1 MQRFVAAHRA
11 ATRRQVRRLPAAAPV
26 PSSAMSVTG
35 SIVAKQRSLP
45 DCFGTVT
52 DGGNN
57 LSSDSGNSCKF
68 TAGKDDQ
75 VKTDPKLSALAGHGG
90 PTSTQVPLKGSPAID
105 AIAPGRA
112 GCSSAASDQRGVA
125 RPQPSGGR
133 CDVGAVELAARAI
146 VISPAS
152 LPHGTVG
159 TSYSKTI
166 TATGGQY
173 PSYVWSLASGEL
185 PDGLS
190 FSSGGVISGTPSKAG
205 TFTFVVSVNDPVRKT
220 YTIVIDAAAGT
231 NNAGT
236 APIAETGTNV
246 APLAVGGAV
255 AVLAGLRAAARGRS
269 DRSRA
274 RPAPSARLARSP
286 QPPSSV
292 PGGGCWGPSPG
303 GLPRGV
309 AGVAPDAALGG

>member
-1 MQRFVAAHRA
+1 MRA
-11 ATRRQVRRLPAAAPV
+11 LARHLTGKARRLQSARLSPAV
-26 PSSAMSVTG
+26 PPASSVDVSG
-35 SIVAKQRSLP
+35 SIVAGNTLP
-45 DCFGTVT
+45 DCFESVT
-52 DGGNN
+52 DSGYN
-57 LSSDSGNSCKF
+57 LSSDAANSCGF
-68 TAGKDDQ
+68 SAAQHDQ
-75 VKTDPKLSALAGHGG
+75 LTDRSEVVVVRRPWW
-90 PTSTQVPLKGSPAID
+90 PDVDPVPLKGQ
-105 AIAPGRA
+105 PGDRRRTRRPS
-112 GCSSAASDQRGVA
+112 GCSDAARDQRGVA
-125 RPQPSGGR
+125 RPQPTGGR

-231 NNAGT
+231 NNAGN
-236 APIAETGTNV
+236 AGANLADTGT
-246 APLAVGGAV
+246 PTLALTALG
-255 AVLAGLRAAARGRS
+255 VLLLAAGLLALFGVELLGRGGRHRQRRA
-269 DRSRA
+269 
-274 RPAPSARLARSP
+274 
-286 QPPSSV
+286 
-292 PGGGCWGPSPG
+292 
-303 GLPRGV
+303 
-309 AGVAPDAALGG
+309 